1 MCGGHISSM
10 KNGSKLV
17 IQTTNLNFVK
27 ELFPGTNT
35 QMLTLTASLNL
46 IIFWKMFFLGTT
58 QWCWPDC
65 QCKSGFSERASSW
78 KFTQWCWPDCQ
89 CSSTPPPHTT
99 HPNPQCHNSGFSKIV
114 HFHPSVFN
122 ITITASTLTDNQSP
136 VWLLIGHILLVDAQL
151 SQVAR
156 WWGYHG
162 GGGRA
167 GGATRF
173 HLDDHVAGNRK

>member
-46 IIFWKMFFLGTT
+46 IIFWKRFFLGTT

-89 CSSTPPPHTT
+89 CSSPPPPPPPTPPTQTLSVTIQDFQKLSTFT
-99 HPNPQCHNSGFSKIV
+99 HLFLTSQSLQAHWPTISPQSGS
-114 HFHPSVFN
+114 S
-122 ITITASTLTDNQSP
+122 
-136 VWLLIGHILLVDAQL
+136 
-151 SQVAR
+151 
-156 WWGYHG
+156 
-162 GGGRA
+162 
-167 GGATRF
+167 
-173 HLDDHVAGNRK
+173 LDTSCL